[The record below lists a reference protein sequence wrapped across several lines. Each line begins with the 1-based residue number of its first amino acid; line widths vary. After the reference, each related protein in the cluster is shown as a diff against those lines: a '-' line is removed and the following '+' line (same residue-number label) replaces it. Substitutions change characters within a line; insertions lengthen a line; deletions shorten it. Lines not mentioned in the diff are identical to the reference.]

1 MSIVKQSIKYQP
13 KTKLEMILAE
23 LYFTNILN
31 FLYYESVMRDP
42 KGKNP
47 ICISGD
53 RTIQEY

>member
-31 FLYYESVMRDP
+31 FLSI
-42 KGKNP
+42 N
-47 ICISGD
+47 
-53 RTIQEY
+53 